1 MVQFGNG
8 FTWRDVYTMPIHWRR
23 FYLKKLVELKKKEKE
38 EMDRAKRSRPPGA
51 SKVRMR

>member
-23 FYLKKLVELKKKEKE
+23 FYLKKLVNLKKKENE
-38 EMDRAKRSRPPGA
+38 EMEKIKRKRPNGG
-51 SKVRMR
+51 SKVKMR